1 MTAETI
7 IIIIIVL
14 NLTSMV
20 EAAEEIKKPEP
31 LKVSDGEEEIKLTQL
46 DIKLK
51 VSLEDRQK
59 YQVIF
64 DSTGECEVFF
74 RYKAHMVELNKL

>member
-1 MTAETI
+1 
-7 IIIIIVL
+7 
-14 NLTSMV
+14 MV